1 MLITIRYVRYLISN
15 LFPESVKGKRAAI
28 QRASETDTERKGSAC
43 YSTENGNEEKF
54 DGKLAIYLSV

>member
-1 MLITIRYVRYLISN
+1 M
-15 LFPESVKGKRAAI
+15 FPESVKGKRAAI
-28 QRASETDTERKGSAC
+28 QRASETDTERKRSAC